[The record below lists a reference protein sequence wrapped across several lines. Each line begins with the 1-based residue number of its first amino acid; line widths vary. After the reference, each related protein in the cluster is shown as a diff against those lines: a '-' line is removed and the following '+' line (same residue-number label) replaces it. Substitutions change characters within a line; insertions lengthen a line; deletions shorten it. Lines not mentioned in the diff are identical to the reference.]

1 VPVAVGNGSVFS
13 TLDRNRPFAA
23 RCGRIGGSNPFS
35 TWGIRKNGSSDLESR
50 PFSRTVSR
58 LCLHKAC
65 QELSARSMTLTKR
78 PPGHHI
84 AYVKHN
90 RGPLAGRYALS
101 GVLSPVLPLSLVKRC
116 VNRTATG
123 RSAVGSTA
131 SVPGITLWQ
140 IYIDPKVASFE
151 QLGPSR
157 VARQGTR
164 QSILAPPRTRLAVRE
179 CCACPA
185 ALSITATH
193 AALLGSESALHRW
206 PRSREAARRRASGS
220 LLLRGILARQSARA
234 PTRRAAP
241 RCTGRTSA

>member
-1 VPVAVGNGSVFS
+1 MGNPKKRVV
-13 TLDRNRPFAA
+13 RP
-23 RCGRIGGSNPFS
+23 
-35 TWGIRKNGSSDLESR
+35 RKPTVLA
-50 PFSRTVSR
+50 RTVSR

-123 RSAVGSTA
+123 RSAVGCGEHSIC
-131 SVPGITLWQ
+131 SGNITLWQ

-220 LLLRGILARQSARA
+220 LLLRGTLARQSARA